1 MCLLFIFL
9 HNSVLEVPCLIKTRD
24 THVEQD
30 RLTIVQDK
38 SLVFYVVVCII
49 VLQFVF
55 ISMLD
60 MALSFFFF
68 SINECEFP
76 SGIFHLSFDGRNLLW
91 CGIQNL
97 LINYVSTNKDGM
109 FYFCVLTLWPNFS
122 VATSQTKPIFCRQEH
137 T

>member
-1 MCLLFIFL
+1 MFILYFSTQLISRCSLFNQNKGYTCGAGSSYNCAVQVSCFLCCGVYYCFAICLY
-9 HNSVLEVPCLIKTRD
+9 
-24 THVEQD
+24 
-30 RLTIVQDK
+30 
-38 SLVFYVVVCII
+38 FYVRYGLVI
-49 VLQFVF
+49 
-55 ISMLD
+55 
-60 MALSFFFF
+60 FF

-122 VATSQTKPIFCRQEH
+122 VATSQTKPIFCRHEH